1 MSAPLAAPVE
11 AVIFDA
17 GETLLLLDQ
26 PLIAAACRDAGA
38 AHVDADRV
46 QDALLATREA
56 LDAWLLPELAA
67 GRAPPQHAFP
77 GGSVQEHTLSLLG
90 LTRDQLRGAIRT
102 LVQADRDQ
110 RLWTLVPDDARS
122 TLDALAARGLRLAVV
137 SNSDGRIDRD
147 ERLRDHFEVVLD
159 SRVEGLEK
167 PEPGLFLR
175 CVERLGLA
183 PERCAYVGDIF
194 SIDVEGPRRAGLQ
207 GVLLDRTGCYR
218 VPASA
223 RASCLSELV
232 ALVSASREAELP
244 SASRFERTKAPPRE
258 MQ

>member
-1 MSAPLAAPVE
+1 MSPPLAAPVE

-38 AHVDADRV
+38 AHVDVGRV

-137 SNSDGRIDRD
+137 SNSDGRIEGKLRD
-147 ERLRDHFEVVLD
+147 EGLRGWFEVVID

-175 CVERLGLA
+175 CVERLGLP
-183 PERCAYVGDIF
+183 PERCVYVGDIF

-207 GVLLDRTGCYR
+207 GVLLDRTGRYR
-218 VPASA
+218 APASPRA
-223 RASCLSELV
+223 RTLADLL
-232 ALVSASREAELP
+232 ALTARGRDGAG
-244 SASRFERTKAPPRE
+244 
-258 MQ
+258 

>member
-1 MSAPLAAPVE
+1 VSDALTPPVE

-26 PLIAAACRDAGA
+26 ALIAAACRDAGA
-38 AHVDADRV
+38 AHVDVRRV
-46 QDALLATREA
+46 QDALVATREA

-77 GGSVQEHTLSLLG
+77 GGSVQEHTLSLLE
-90 LTRDQLRGAIRT
+90 LTPAQLRGAIRT

-122 TLDALAARGLRLAVV
+122 TLHALRARGVRLAVV
-137 SNSDGRIDRD
+137 SNSDGRIEAKLVD
-147 ERLRDHFEVVLD
+147 EGLRGAFEVVLD
-159 SRVEGLEK
+159 SHVEGLTK

-175 CVERLGLA
+175 CVERLGLPA
-183 PERCAYVGDIF
+183 ARCAYVGDIF

-207 GVLLDRTGCYR
+207 GILLDRTGRYR
-218 VPASA
+218 APASPRAAQLADLLALTA
-223 RASCLSELV
+223 R
-232 ALVSASREAELP
+232 
-244 SASRFERTKAPPRE
+244 T
-258 MQ
+258 

>member
-1 MSAPLAAPVE
+1 MTTDLAAPIE

-26 PLIAAACRDAGA
+26 ALIAAACRDAGA
-38 AHVDADRV
+38 THVDVARV

-77 GGSVQEHTLSLLG
+77 GGSVQEHTLSLLE

-110 RLWTLVPDDARS
+110 RLWTLVPDDGRS
-122 TLDALAARGLRLAVV
+122 TLDALRARGLRLAVV
-137 SNSDGRIDRD
+137 SNSDGRIDRKLAD
-147 ERLRDHFEVVLD
+147 EGLRDAFEVVLD
-159 SRVEGLEK
+159 SHVEGLTK

-175 CVERLGLA
+175 CVERLSLP

-207 GVLLDRTGCYR
+207 GVLLDRTGRYR
-218 VPASA
+218 APASPRA
-223 RASCLSELV
+223 RCLADL
-232 ALVSASREAELP
+232 LDL
-244 SASRFERTKAPPRE
+244 T
-258 MQ
+258 